1 MKNLSN
7 NVHSRKSRQQMN
19 NFTSNKILIKRIKKI
34 DASNLDYH
42 MRKLKTSV
50 IYIQV
55 NNAKR
60 IEIIDRI
67 TKNRK
72 TIK

>member
-1 MKNLSN
+1 ML
-7 NVHSRKSRQQMN
+7 V
-19 NFTSNKILIKRIKKI
+19 KRVKKI
-34 DASNLDYH
+34 DASNLDYYTH
-42 MRKLKTSV
+42 KLKTSA

-72 TIK
+72 IIK